1 MTTSEDRK
9 QIFGRQASFPAGAAE
24 FLLMGGCW
32 GGEDGFRQSVPQ
44 SEHSLRR
51 TAGGV

>member
-24 FLLMGGCW
+24 FLLMGVRPVIKLIFLHV
-32 GGEDGFRQSVPQ
+32 DVQVVPVPFV
-44 SEHSLRR
+44 EN
-51 TAGGV
+51 GV